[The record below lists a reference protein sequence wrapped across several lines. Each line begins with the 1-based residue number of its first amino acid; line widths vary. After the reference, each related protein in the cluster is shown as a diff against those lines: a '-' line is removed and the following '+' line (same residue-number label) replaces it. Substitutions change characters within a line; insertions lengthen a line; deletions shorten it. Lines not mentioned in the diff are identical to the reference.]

1 MRLGSVS
8 CKPVVALLVAT
19 ICASSAMGATPAG
32 PLLKRAE
39 APLDQSVQDLL
50 KGRFVERATCRQ
62 ACNLATRV
70 VIRPGVARRLGF
82 THVGHDKWIEIG
94 TASGR
99 LKANRPTNVTIHLTR
114 EARRLL
120 ARTKSGLQ
128 MIGFVEAAAAGNP
141 SQRSSAAWNVTCRWR

>member
-1 MRLGSVS
+1 M
-8 CKPVVALLVAT
+8 
-19 ICASSAMGATPAG
+19 ICVSSAVGATQAR
-32 PLLKRAE
+32 PLLTRAE
-39 APLDQSVQDLL
+39 VPLDQSVQDLL
-50 KGRFVERATCRQ
+50 NGRFVERATCRR

-82 THVGHDKWIEIG
+82 TNVGHDKWIEIG

-99 LKANRPTNVTIHLTR
+99 LKANRPTNVTIHPTR

-128 MIGFVEAAAAGNP
+128 MIGFVEAAGAGNP
-141 SQRSSAAWNVTCRWR
+141 SQRSSASWNVTCRRR